1 MNGNFVCNV
10 CGKQFLVKNGLYDH
24 NWAVHTEVESP
35 CNVCDKTFRSKTKL
49 AYHIKTTLAEKE
61 SFNCDIKSGEIQC
74 IFYTTTKS
82 NLRAHKK
89 RVHEKTNDV
98 IPPKLV
104 CGLCGYRT
112 NNKFNLDRHS
122 DKCKKSLDQNPI
134 DHSCNFCQKK
144 FSSKKILTR
153 HAKLHNRASN
163 DKPSSE
169 ASCVVCKKTFVNT
182 WNMERHTLKDHG
194 LTEKGNVIENSAGIA
209 IFTTEALVKETVIER
224 RPERLLHQC
233 DMCHYNSVKKAN
245 LRRHKQVKHDGMT
258 RPEMRG
264 RKNKTGPLSDRTK
277 RRRMTYI

>member
-1 MNGNFVCNV
+1 MLKKKLSTVTLNLMG
-10 CGKQFLVKNGLYDH
+10 
-24 NWAVHTEVESP
+24 
-35 CNVCDKTFRSKTKL
+35 SK
-49 AYHIKTTLAEKE
+49 AFFFFTT
-61 SFNCDIKSGEIQC
+61 N
-74 IFYTTTKS
+74 S

-163 DKPSSE
+163 EKTSSE

-194 LTEKGNVIENSAGIA
+194 LTEKGDVIENSVGIA
-209 IFTTEALVKETVIER
+209 IFTTEAPVKETVIER

-233 DMCHYNSVKKAN
+233 DMCQYNSVEKAN

-264 RKNKTGPLSDRTK
+264 RKNKTGPLSDRTI
-277 RRRMTYI
+277 RRRMAML